1 MSIQRGTLVGLMLF
15 SVAIAAQ
22 AGVEA
27 GRVQFV
33 FGKAHAIAPGGVKRE
48 LAKAEPVYEGETI
61 VTGPIASLQL
71 RMVDKAIIAVRPNSS
86 VQIDT
91 YRLADSGGSALLH
104 LVEGSMRSVTG
115 LIGQKNKN
123 NYRVITKGASM
134 GIRGTDHE
142 AAYVL
147 PGRGEPGTYDKVNTG
162 ATFLT
167 GPGGRVDIDPNE
179 VGFASEMPGA
189 APVLLEGVPAF
200 MRGTPPIASA
210 SLGAASQ
217 PSRAAAPGSET
228 PQEPAAVEPQR
239 GEHGR
244 GVVTSK
250 QTADGSVDFTGRGV
264 FAGGTLRVAGV
275 YGDMTGALPRNGAF
289 IAVRNPAEQFFA
301 GNANALGATDPA
313 SKLVYTRGPVAEVA
327 TGSGSFVD
335 DGTTVVVNWGIY
347 GTGVSV
353 NGHTLKDQYTG
364 GSGRKPNYAH
374 LMGALETPAP
384 VLATLSGTYSAIVTS
399 TPIIAESGAPGGSL
413 TSAMIVLANG
423 TLTQYDVAATDALAR
438 NWTGGCAGCGGGV
451 SLASFRDSGIAL
463 TGTGPS
469 GAATGQANGQAVG
482 PTGQGVISSFSLQDS
497 AAAITGSFAV
507 TK

>member
-1 MSIQRGTLVGLMLF
+1 MSIQKGTLVGLMLF
-15 SVAIAAQ
+15 SVAIGAQ
-22 AGVEA
+22 ASVEA

-33 FGKAHAIAPGGVKRE
+33 FGKAHAIGQGGGQRE

-71 RMVDKAIIAVRPNSS
+71 RMVDKAIIAVRPNSR

-91 YRLADSGGSALLH
+91 YRLADSGGSALLR
-104 LVEGSMRSVTG
+104 LLKGTMRSVTG
-115 LIGQKNKN
+115 LISQ
-123 NYRVITKGASM
+123 NYRVITKGASI

-162 ATFLT
+162 ATFLA

-179 VGFASEMPGA
+179 VGFASELPGA

-210 SLGAASQ
+210 SLGAVSQ
-217 PSRAAAPGSET
+217 PSRAAAPGSEA

-239 GEHGR
+239 GEHGLD
-244 GVVTSK
+244 VVTSK
-250 QTADGSVDFTGRGV
+250 QTADGSVDFTDRGV

-275 YGDMTGALPRNGAF
+275 YGDMTGTLPRNGAF
-289 IAVRNPAEQFFA
+289 IAARNPAEQFFA
-301 GNANALGATDPA
+301 GNAKALGATDPA
-313 SKLVYTRGPVAEVA
+313 SKLVYTRGPVPEVA

-347 GTGVSV
+347 GTGVAA
-353 NGHTLKDQYTG
+353 NGHTIKDQYTG

-384 VLATLSGTYSAIVTS
+384 VLTTLSGTYSTIVTS
-399 TPIIAESGAPGGSL
+399 TPIIAESDAPGGSL
-413 TSAMIVLANG
+413 TSATIVLANG

-438 NWTGGCAGCGGGV
+438 KWTGGCASCGGGV

-463 TGTGPS
+463 TGTGPIS

-482 PTGQGVISSFSLQDS
+482 PTGQGVVPSFSLQDS

>member
-1 MSIQRGTLVGLMLF
+1 MSIQKGTLVGLMLF
-15 SVAIAAQ
+15 SVAIGAQ
-22 AGVEA
+22 ASVEA
-27 GRVQFV
+27 GRVQLV
-33 FGKAHAIAPGGVKRE
+33 FGKAHAIGQGGGQRE

-71 RMVDKAIIAVRPNSS
+71 RMVDKAIIAVRPNSR

-91 YRLADSGGSALLH
+91 YRLADSGGSALLR
-104 LVEGSMRSVTG
+104 LLKGTMRSVTG
-115 LIGQKNKN
+115 LISQ
-123 NYRVITKGASM
+123 NYRVITKGASI

-162 ATFLT
+162 ATFLA

-179 VGFASEMPGA
+179 VGFASELPGA

-210 SLGAASQ
+210 SLGAVSQ
-217 PSRAAAPGSET
+217 PSRAAAPGSEA

-239 GEHGR
+239 GEHGLD
-244 GVVTSK
+244 VVTSK
-250 QTADGSVDFTGRGV
+250 QTADGSVDFTDRGV

-275 YGDMTGALPRNGAF
+275 YGDMTGTLPRNGAF
-289 IAVRNPAEQFFA
+289 IAARNPAEQFFA
-301 GNANALGATDPA
+301 GNAKALGATDPA
-313 SKLVYTRGPVAEVA
+313 SKLVYTRGPVPEVA

-347 GTGVSV
+347 GTGVAA
-353 NGHTLKDQYTG
+353 NGHTIKDQYTG

-384 VLATLSGTYSAIVTS
+384 VLTTLSGTYSTIVTS
-399 TPIIAESGAPGGSL
+399 TPIIAESDAPGGSL
-413 TSAMIVLANG
+413 TSATIVLANG

-438 NWTGGCAGCGGGV
+438 KWTGGCASCGGGV

-463 TGTGPS
+463 TGTGPIS

-482 PTGQGVISSFSLQDS
+482 PTGQGVVPSFSLQDS

>member
-1 MSIQRGTLVGLMLF
+1 
-15 SVAIAAQ
+15 
-22 AGVEA
+22 
-27 GRVQFV
+27 
-33 FGKAHAIAPGGVKRE
+33 
-48 LAKAEPVYEGETI
+48 
-61 VTGPIASLQL
+61 
-71 RMVDKAIIAVRPNSS
+71 
-86 VQIDT
+86 
-91 YRLADSGGSALLH
+91 
-104 LVEGSMRSVTG
+104 
-115 LIGQKNKN
+115 
-123 NYRVITKGASM
+123 M

-162 ATFLT
+162 ATFLA

-179 VGFASEMPGA
+179 VGFASELPGA

-210 SLGAASQ
+210 SLGAVSQ
-217 PSRAAAPGSET
+217 PSRAAAPGSEA
-228 PQEPAAVEPQR
+228 PQEPAAVEAPR
-239 GEHGR
+239 GEHGLEVVTPIE
-244 GVVTSK
+244 VVTSK
-250 QTADGSVDFTGRGV
+250 QTADGSVDFTGR

-275 YGDMTGALPRNGAF
+275 YGDLTGTLPRNGAF

-313 SKLVYTRGPVAEVA
+313 SKLVYTRGLVPEVA

-347 GTGVSV
+347 GTGAAV

-384 VLATLSGTYSAIVTS
+384 VLATLSGTYSTIVTS

-413 TSAMIVLANG
+413 TSATIVLANG

-463 TGTGPS
+463 TGTGPN

-482 PTGQGVISSFSLQDS
+482 PTGQGVVSSFSLQDS
-497 AAAITGSFAV
+497 TAAITGSFAV

>member
-1 MSIQRGTLVGLMLF
+1 MSIQKGTLVGLMLF
-15 SVAIAAQ
+15 SVAIGAQ
-22 AGVEA
+22 ASVEA

-33 FGKAHAIAPGGVKRE
+33 FGKAHAIAQGGGQRE
-48 LAKAEPVYEGETI
+48 LAKAGPVYEGETI
-61 VTGPIASLQL
+61 VTGPMASLQL

-115 LIGQKNKN
+115 LIGQRNKN

-179 VGFASEMPGA
+179 VGFASELPGA

-200 MRGTPPIASA
+200 MRGTPPIALA
-210 SLGAASQ
+210 SLGAVSQ
-217 PSRAAAPGSET
+217 SSRAAAPGSEA
-228 PQEPAAVEPQR
+228 PQELAAAEPQR
-239 GEHGR
+239 GEHGLE
-244 GVVTSK
+244 VVTSK
-250 QTADGSVDFTGRGV
+250 QTADGSVDFTGR

-275 YGDMTGALPRNGAF
+275 YGDMTGTLPRNGAF

-313 SKLVYTRGPVAEVA
+313 SKLVYTRGPVPEVA
-327 TGSGSFVD
+327 TGSGSFID

-347 GTGVSV
+347 GTGAAV
-353 NGHTLKDQYTG
+353 NGHTLKDQNTA

-384 VLATLSGTYSAIVTS
+384 VLATLSGTYSTIVTS
-399 TPIIAESGAPGGSL
+399 TPIIAESLAPGGSL
-413 TSAMIVLANG
+413 TSATIVLANG

-463 TGTGPS
+463 TGTGPN

-482 PTGQGVISSFSLQDS
+482 PTGQGVVSSFLLQDS
-497 AAAITGSFAV
+497 TAAITGSFAV